1 MKTITVKSK
10 DSGKKLTTFLT
21 SIFPHLSINY
31 IYKALRKKDIKLNG
45 KRINENLVIYDGD
58 VIDIYIS
65 DEILYNTQNMNIDIV
80 YEDDNI
86 VVFNKPA
93 NIEVTGNNSL
103 TSIMKKQYAFLEPCH
118 RIDRNTIGLV
128 LYAKNQEAL
137 NILLHKFK
145 NYEIEKH
152 YIACCYGIPTKKQ
165 DTIEGFLFKDSKK
178 SIVYVSDDLKKGY
191 VYIKTSYKVLRQ
203 SKNICLL
210 DVTLHTGK
218 THQIRAHLA
227 HLGLPIIGDGK
238 YGSYE
243 INKKFKVNTQ
253 LLCSYSLK
261 FNFEDYKLKNLKD
274 MVISLNTL
282 PFLNFLEG
290 EKNV

>member
-1 MKTITVKSK
+1 MLIFSPAFKRF
-10 DSGKKLTTFLT
+10 DNAFL
-21 SIFPHLSINY
+21 
-31 IYKALRKKDIKLNG
+31 IKL
-45 KRINENLVIYDGD
+45 YF
-58 VIDIYIS
+58 S
-65 DEILYNTQNMNIDIV
+65 
-80 YEDDNI
+80 
-86 VVFNKPA
+86 
-93 NIEVTGNNSL
+93 
-103 TSIMKKQYAFLEPCH
+103 
-118 RIDRNTIGLV
+118 
-128 LYAKNQEAL
+128 
-137 NILLHKFK
+137 
-145 NYEIEKH
+145 
-152 YIACCYGIPTKKQ
+152 
-165 DTIEGFLFKDSKK
+165 
-178 SIVYVSDDLKKGY
+178 
-191 VYIKTSYKVLRQ
+191 